1 MSPATTV
8 DSDTADAAHSAHSNR
23 MIRQQIDH
31 LAIADPEAA
40 RRMQRHLART
50 DPSVVVCRLGQI
62 VDEVIVALAAEV
74 TYGRRLAEG
83 MGRML
88 QCGSPADLQR
98 YRRLV
103 REAFQIGPARAAL
116 FARHLVPVLVSGE
129 PRLADRFESTTRIM
143 LKKGTYTLK
152 APMETLSR
160 LLEAQQT
167 DCALAFLDLLHTTY
181 SLDISYNRTLYLT
194 HTLPRAVDGFAPHRR
209 LWQIQGLEAVI
220 REDER
225 LADDYLNGL
234 QSGLNLLSPTALK
247 AFVDQAIQ
255 RHRRQ
260 PESGHRFLSLDSR
273 LAVEACR
280 DLQVAV
286 PLERVRPPLE
296 RYLRARIGR
305 PVAIRPLS
313 SLSPASMHADAPKPL
328 VHCDGQTIYLP
339 DEMEMRASRDA
350 NKTFYKLLT
359 RLEAGLIEFGT
370 FELDAQ
376 KVLDT
381 HSQEPFPWIAASGT
395 DASELDLF
403 LNHFEN
409 PVLALDLFTLF
420 EHGRIA
426 SRTVGRYPGLFR
438 RLVTALDDAQMQ
450 MKIGYRNGGTLWP
463 LYRHLIFGAP
473 LTGDPVWLPMGVV
486 MADRLQRAASCDED
500 TVETSAHLVVEFY
513 PAAFDIVERLDDALF
528 CPLILPFGQRLASAD
543 FIPTDSAYRRMAV
556 DIQTCL
562 AQHDIRVYRSDLQR
576 LVENQNGQVS
586 LEAVRSLIADQPD
599 AAAPADL
606 NWLDLESMACSHGL
620 GRAADPEACADAF
633 RYREWNWCLADYLPD
648 RTRVLERRIEG
659 PGNEFYQQTLKT
671 FDGLVKRI
679 RYAFELLR
687 PEDLAILRQWREGD
701 TFDYR
706 ALLDYA
712 LDRKAGLMPS
722 DRLFIKRMKCI
733 RDVAV
738 VLLVDLSRSTANAVN
753 GSKMRVLDVE
763 KQAIVLFCEALNVIG
778 DRFAIAGF
786 SGTGPL
792 GVDYYRIK
800 DLEESFDDSV
810 KGRIGAMAPQRS
822 TRMGAAIRHATA
834 LLDPVQ
840 ARVRL
845 IVVLGDGFPN
855 DLEYKGPYAVEDTRR
870 AVMEA
875 RAASIH
881 VKGITINVSDNKQ
894 LDRLYGATHHTVIG
908 DVRDLPDRLVRVY
921 SALTRH

>member
-1 MSPATTV
+1 MSPAITA
-8 DSDTADAAHSAHSNR
+8 DSDTTGSANSDR
-23 MIRQQIDH
+23 MVRQHIDH

-40 RRMQRHLART
+40 HRLQYHLEGT
-50 DPSVVVCRLGQI
+50 DPSLVAGHLGQ
-62 VDEVIVALAAEV
+62 VVEEVIAALAAEI

-88 QCGSPADLQR
+88 QCGPSADLQR

-103 REAFQIGPARAAL
+103 REAFRSGPARAAL
-116 FARHLVPVLVSGE
+116 IARHLVPVLANGDRS
-129 PRLADRFESTTRIM
+129 LADRFEATTRIM

-152 APMETLSR
+152 APLETLSR

-167 DCALAFLDLLHTTY
+167 ECAHAFLDLLHTTY

-194 HTLPRAVDGFAPHRR
+194 HTLPRAVDGFDPNRR
-209 LWQIQGLEAVI
+209 LWQIQGLETVI

-234 QSGLNLLSPTALK
+234 KSGLNLLSRTALK
-247 AFVDQAIQ
+247 AFLDQAIQ

-260 PESGHRFLSLDSR
+260 PESGTRFLSLDSR

-286 PLERVRPPLE
+286 PLETVRPALE

-305 PVAIRPLS
+305 TVVIRPLS
-313 SLSPASMHADAPKPL
+313 SLSAASGDADAAQPL
-328 VHCDGQTIYLP
+328 AHCNQKAIYLP
-339 DEMEMRASRDA
+339 DEMETRESRDA
-350 NKTFYKLLT
+350 NKALYKLLT

-376 KVLDT
+376 KALDAR
-381 HSQEPFPWIAASGT
+381 SRGPFPLIAAQRA

-403 LNHFEN
+403 LDHFQN
-409 PVLALDLFTLF
+409 PALALDLFILF

-426 SRTVGRYPGLFR
+426 LKTAERYPGLFR
-438 RLVTALDDAQMQ
+438 QMATALDDAGLQAE
-450 MKIGYRNGGTLWP
+450 IGYRTDGTLWP
-463 LYRHLIFGAP
+463 LYRHLTFHAP
-473 LTGDPVWLPMGVV
+473 LAGDPAWLPVGRT
-486 MADRLQRAASCDED
+486 MAKRLDQAISSGED
-500 TVETSAHLVVEFY
+500 TVETSARLAETFY
-513 PAAFDIVERLDDALF
+513 PTVSGTLETTGCGPFF
-528 CPLILPFGQRLASAD
+528 PLALPFGRRLASSD
-543 FIPTDSAYRRMAV
+543 FIPSESPYRRMAV
-556 DIQTCL
+556 EIQTCL
-562 AQHDIRVYRSDLQR
+562 AGHDIRIYRSDLQR

-586 LEAVRSLIADQPD
+586 LEAIRSLIADQSG

-606 NWLDLESMACSHGL
+606 SWLDLEAMACNHGL
-620 GRAADPEACADAF
+620 GKTAEPEACVNAF
-633 RYREWNWCLADYLPD
+633 RYREWDWCLADYLPD
-648 RTRVLERRIEG
+648 RTRVQERRIEG
-659 PGNEFYQQTLKT
+659 HDNEFYRQTLKT

-687 PEDLAILRQWREGD
+687 PEELAILRQWREGD
-701 TFDYR
+701 AFDYR
-706 ALLDYA
+706 ALLDFA

-722 DRLFIKRMKCI
+722 DRLFIKRMKRI

-738 VLLVDLSRSTANAVN
+738 ILLVDLSRSTANGVN
-753 GSKMRVLDVE
+753 GSERRVLDVE
-763 KQAIVLFCEALNVIG
+763 KQAIVLLCEALNVIG

-792 GVDYYRIK
+792 GVDYYRVK
-800 DLEESFDDSV
+800 DLEESFDESV
-810 KGRIGAMAPQRS
+810 RGRIGAMAPQRS

-834 LLDPVQ
+834 LLAPIQ

-875 RAASIH
+875 RAEAIH
-881 VKGITINVSDNKQ
+881 VKGITVNVSDNKQ
-894 LDRLYGATHHTVIG
+894 LDRLYGPSHHTLIG

>member
-1 MSPATTV
+1 MV
-8 DSDTADAAHSAHSNR
+8 
-23 MIRQQIDH
+23 RQHIDH

-40 RRMQRHLART
+40 RRMQHHLAGT
-50 DPSVVVCRLGQI
+50 DSSMVAGPLGDV
-62 VDEVIVALAAEV
+62 VDEVIAALAAEV

-88 QCGSPADLQR
+88 QCGPTADLQR

-103 REAFQIGPARAAL
+103 REAFQNGPARAAL
-116 FARHLVPVLVSGE
+116 FARHLVPVLASGD
-129 PRLADRFESTTRIM
+129 RKLADRFEATTRIM
-143 LKKGTYTLK
+143 LKKGNYTLK
-152 APMETLSR
+152 APLETLSR
-160 LLEAQQT
+160 LIEAQQT
-167 DCALAFLDLLHTTY
+167 ECAHAFLDLLHTTY
-181 SLDISYNRTLYLT
+181 SLDISYNRSLYLT
-194 HTLPRAVDGFAPHRR
+194 HTLPRAVDGFNPKRR
-209 LWQIQGLEAVI
+209 LCQIQGLETVI

-234 QSGLNLLSPTALK
+234 KSGLSLLAPTALN
-247 AFVDQAIQ
+247 AFLDQAIQ
-255 RHRRQ
+255 RYRRQ
-260 PESGHRFLSLDSR
+260 PESGVRFLSLDSR

-286 PLERVRPPLE
+286 PLETVRPTLE

-305 PVAIRPLS
+305 SVAIRPLS
-313 SLSPASMHADAPKPL
+313 SLSPAIMDADAAKPL
-328 VHCDGQTIYLP
+328 VHCDGQSIYLP
-339 DEMEMRASRDA
+339 DEMEVRESRDA
-350 NKTFYKLLT
+350 NKGLFKLLT

-376 KVLDT
+376 KALAAGT
-381 HSQEPFPWIAASGT
+381 QEPWPPAAT
-395 DASELDLF
+395 QRADASELDLF
-403 LNHFEN
+403 LDHFQD
-409 PVLALDLFTLF
+409 PALALDLFVLF
-420 EHGRIA
+420 ECGRIA
-426 SRTVGRYPGLFR
+426 LKTARRYPGLYR
-438 RLVTALDDAQMQ
+438 QIKTVLDDAGLQAQ
-450 MKIGYRNGGTLWP
+450 IGYRTGGTLWP
-463 LYRHLIFGAP
+463 LYRHLTFGAP
-473 LTGDPVWLPMGVV
+473 LTGDPAWLAVGTV
-486 MADRLQRAASCDED
+486 MADRLNQAASSDENS
-500 TVETSAHLVVEFY
+500 VETSAHLAMAFY
-513 PAAFDIVERLDDALF
+513 PTVSGILETTDCGPYFPLALS
-528 CPLILPFGQRLASAD
+528 FGQKLVSAD
-543 FIPTDSAYRRMAV
+543 FIPPDNPYRRMAV
-556 DIQTCL
+556 EIQTCL
-562 AQHDIRVYRSDLQR
+562 ADHDIRIYRSDIQR

-586 LEAVRSLIADQPD
+586 LEAIRSLIAEQRG

-606 NWLDLESMACSHGL
+606 NWLDLEKMACNHGL
-620 GRAADPEACADAF
+620 VKAMEPEACADAF
-633 RYREWNWCLADYLPD
+633 RYREWDWCLADYLPD

-659 PGNEFYQQTLKT
+659 HDNEFYQKTLQT

-687 PEDLAILRQWREGD
+687 PEELAILRQWREGD
-701 TFDYR
+701 AFDYR

-722 DRLFIKRMKCI
+722 DRLFIKRMKRI

-738 VLLVDLSRSTANAVN
+738 VLLVDLSRSTANTVN
-753 GSKMRVLDVE
+753 NSEMRVLDVE
-763 KQAIVLFCEALNVIG
+763 KQAIVLLCEALNVIG

-800 DLEESFDDSV
+800 DLEESFNDSV

-834 LLDPVQ
+834 LLAPVQ

-875 RAASIH
+875 RAEAIH
-881 VKGITINVSDNKQ
+881 VKGITVNVSDNKL
-894 LDRLYGATHHTVIG
+894 LDRLYGPAHHTVIG